1 MRLDGRK
8 NDELRPV
15 KIIPS
20 YLKFAE
26 GSCLIEIGD
35 TKVLCAAS
43 VENKVPPFLIG
54 SSSGWITAEYSML
67 PRSTQTRTTREI
79 TRGKIDGRSQEIQRL
94 IGRALR
100 SVVNLKILGER
111 TIWVDCDVIQAD
123 GGTRCAA
130 ITGAYV
136 ATSQALA
143 YLQDNGEIKEWPVK
157 DLLAAVSVGIVGGEE
172 LLDLNFY
179 EDSQAEVD
187 MNLAMTASSKIVEI
201 QATAEHRPFTF
212 EDLIHLIEFGKKGV
226 QELFKIQKEVL
237 SILDKKL

>member
-1 MRLDGRK
+1 MRIDGRK
-8 NDELRPV
+8 NDELRKV
-15 KIIPS
+15 VITPS

-35 TKVLCAAS
+35 TKIICAAS
-43 VENKVPPFLIG
+43 VENKVPPFLAG
-54 SSSGWITAEYSML
+54 TSQGWITAEYSML

-79 TRGKIDGRSQEIQRL
+79 SRGKIDGRSQEIQRL

-100 SVVNLKILGER
+100 SVVNLKALGER
-111 TIWVDCDVIQAD
+111 TIWVDCDVLQAD

-130 ITGAYV
+130 ITGAMV

-143 YLQDNGEIKEWPVK
+143 YLQDHGEIKEWPVK

-187 MNLAMTASSKIVEI
+187 MNLVMTMSERLVEI
-201 QATAEHRPFTF
+201 QATAESRPFTNQNLF
-212 EDLIHLIEFGKKGV
+212 RLIEFGKKGI
-226 QELFKIQKEVL
+226 QELFKIQKEAL
-237 SILDKKL
+237 SILDKK